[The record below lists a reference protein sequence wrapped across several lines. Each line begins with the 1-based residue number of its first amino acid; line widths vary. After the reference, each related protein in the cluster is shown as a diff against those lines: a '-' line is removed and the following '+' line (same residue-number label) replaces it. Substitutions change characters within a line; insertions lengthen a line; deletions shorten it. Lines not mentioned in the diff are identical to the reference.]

1 MKKLLQKD
9 NVQEALL
16 VAVGIAIIAAVT
28 LLV

>member
-16 VAVGIAIIAAVT
+16 VAVGVAIIAAIT
-28 LLV
+28 LLM

>member
-9 NVQEALL
+9 NIQEAIWIALG
-16 VAVGIAIIAAVT
+16 VAVIAAIT

>member
-16 VAVGIAIIAAVT
+16 VAAGIAIIAAIT

>member
-16 VAVGIAIIAAVT
+16 VAIGVAVIAAIT
-28 LLV
+28 LLM

>member
-9 NVQEALL
+9 NVQEAVL
-16 VAVGIAIIAAVT
+16 VAIGVAIIAAIT

>member
-16 VAVGIAIIAAVT
+16 VAVGVAIIAAIT

>member
-16 VAVGIAIIAAVT
+16 VAVGIAIIAAIT